1 MIGLNLPTDLIER
14 AESFLIELRRKTDAD
29 CIILAD
35 TSGQIITVQGQILTG
50 DPAVVAALGAGN
62 LAAILELGRQIGER
76 NPNGAFL
83 HEGRD
88 RCIYLFDVAGSF
100 VLIVVFQPSTPI
112 GLVRLYAGVTCG
124 YLGELITEFEGLM
137 STVSQIPSVE
147 FGDALSDELEKV
159 FG

>member
-1 MIGLNLPTDLIER
+1 MIGLNLPTDMVER
-14 AESFLIELRRKTDAD
+14 ADSFLVELRRKTDAD
-29 CIILAD
+29 CILLAD
-35 TSGQIITVQGQILTG
+35 TSGQLITAHGELLKG
-50 DPAVVAALGAGN
+50 DPVIIAALGAGN

-76 NPNGAFL
+76 NPHGSFL

-100 VLIVVFQPSTPI
+100 VLVVIFQPSTPI
-112 GLVRLYAGVTCG
+112 GLVRLYAGITCG
-124 YLGELITEFEGLM
+124 YLGELIVEFETVM
-137 STVSQIPSVE
+137 SAVSQIPSFD

>member
-1 MIGLNLPTDLIER
+1 MIGLYLPTDLIER
-14 AESFLIELRRKTDAD
+14 AESLLAELHRKTDAD
-29 CIILAD
+29 CVLLAD
-35 TSGQIITVQGQILTG
+35 TSGQLIAVHGQPVQGDT
-50 DPAVVAALGAGN
+50 VVIAALGAGN
-62 LAAILELGRQIGER
+62 LAAVLELGRQIGER
-76 NPNGAFL
+76 NPHGAFL
-83 HEGRD
+83 HEGKD
-88 RCIYLFDVAGSF
+88 RCIYLFDVSGSF

-124 YLGELITEFEGLM
+124 YLGELITEFEELM